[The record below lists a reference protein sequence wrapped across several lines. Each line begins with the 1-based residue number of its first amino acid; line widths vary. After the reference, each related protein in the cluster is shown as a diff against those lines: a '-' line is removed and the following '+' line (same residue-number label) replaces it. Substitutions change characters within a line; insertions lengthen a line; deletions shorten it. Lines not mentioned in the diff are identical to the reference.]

1 MDTMCSVAVRTL
13 KTIPGDLKGG
23 GSLNQEN
30 PFHRPSDSS
39 NPFGVPGSFMRPNE
53 NRGNAPKSN
62 NDQNRASNSD
72 KPTPPEE
79 HGFNR
84 DHRDSNDHSDLTSPE
99 EHGSNPFIVPGHER
113 SESKSTIGGSQTRI
127 KHPTG
132 VKEGSIDQH
141 DHTDG
146 SQELPTRTASPS
158 RQGDVHH
165 TPFVWGVPNKPTK
178 AEQEADLG
186 NEINQPSVKSP
197 ASPDHGNGDGN
208 HGSTQIDDDNDK
220 TSDGR
225 DDHDAPVSP
234 FRPVASVKSPAS
246 PDHGNGDG
254 NHGSTQIDD
263 DNDKTSD
270 GRDDHDAPVSP
281 FRPVDLNPTMTSP
294 THETGGGGSASGNA
308 IDHSN
313 HTDHHNQRSQ
323 QSVADLHEHKV
334 LGDQPEVPDSHSDLH
349 TDVESHGSASTGV
362 LDVDHHPIKQ
372 DTRNMQEASTDV
384 PAASDHGSSDRS
396 QNAGANP
403 RLDARQ
409 TAAFGVSARRRK
421 VNTSGVD
428 YSGPAASDHGS
439 SDRSQN
445 AGANPRL
452 DARQTAAFGVSARRR
467 KVNTSGVDYSGL
479 LDGIEDPTEDEDND
493 DPFGINGFNEEW
505 SDTPDDDP
513 LLGGFNDSSVDGGD
527 SIDDGDDDDPFGING
542 YLDDETDGDGDSTA
556 IRDDTGGAGDHN
568 GVVNGTH
575 GGNVSIDL
583 NQHNVKLEHDRSR
596 INMDALTARSH
607 VDVSGGGSYAVDQS
621 KLREGVQIG
630 TVKRELKDFIHNPKI
645 VDKAIARKIQLLEY
659 KKKTRIP
666 FSPKI
671 PKMLDFLTRWRIGT
685 TLQLARIA
693 GWKDSNERRLVKKLR
708 VYDEVGFMRETDIY
722 AGPKIWTA
730 KDYGAEF
737 GMHPWLGGVKSSE
750 INPMSQSH
758 TFGLSSIASWL
769 LCPGDNAPN
778 ILGLAPDEWNQ
789 VRGEI
794 KDGTAYVL
802 AEKEYRSSYSS
813 IRTASKGLL
822 PSEYRHGFIGYA
834 GGQLNPVSGA
844 WQEWALAYKNGDA
857 TLGESPELL
866 ACDPEFMG
874 ANLWMWIIWGNSVW
888 NPKVLEDRASMEE
901 GIDLDDPE
909 WSGRDGEL
917 RLRSEFRR
925 YGYVDIEERLD
936 YATNKPMINKELGD
950 RFALWDHLPDMIIAR
965 RRTDDG
971 YADPQSI
978 AIELEL
984 SAKSNSDAYARTM
997 AAYGSPLG
1005 QTLYRKVI
1013 RTDDGYAD
1021 PQSIA
1026 IELELSAKSNS
1037 DAYARTMAAYGSP
1050 LGQTLYRKVIWLV
1063 SSKTIADRIR
1073 AGANKVGMILGE
1085 DYDIVPFVTSNKVS
1099 VVRKSF
1105 YSGADILP
1113 GKWSKRGIIEP
1124 CEFDRSIPLS

>member
-1 MDTMCSVAVRTL
+1 
-13 KTIPGDLKGG
+13 
-23 GSLNQEN
+23 
-30 PFHRPSDSS
+30 
-39 NPFGVPGSFMRPNE
+39 MRPNE
-53 NRGNAPKSN
+53 NRGNAPKSD

-197 ASPDHGNGDGN
+197 S
-208 HGSTQIDDDNDK
+208 
-220 TSDGR
+220 
-225 DDHDAPVSP
+225 
-234 FRPVASVKSPAS
+234 S

-313 HTDHHNQRSQ
+313 HTDHHDQRSQ
-323 QSVADLHEHKV
+323 QAVADLHEHGV
-334 LGDQPEVPDSHSDLH
+334 LGDQPEGPDASSDLKM
-349 TDVESHGSASTGV
+349 VSAPHGPSPTGAM
-362 LDVDHHPIKQ
+362 DVDHHPIKQ
-372 DTRNMQEASTDV
+372 DAQKASTDV

-428 YSGPAASDHGS
+428 YSG
-439 SDRSQN
+439 
-445 AGANPRL
+445 
-452 DARQTAAFGVSARRR
+452 
-467 KVNTSGVDYSGL
+467 L
-479 LDGIEDPTEDEDND
+479 LNGIEDPTEDEDND

-542 YLDDETDGDGDSTA
+542 YLDDETDDSSDSTA
-556 IRDDTGGAGDHN
+556 IGQDDTGGAGDHN
-568 GVVNGTH
+568 GAVDGTH

-583 NQHNVKLEHDRSR
+583 NRHNVKLEHDRSR

-607 VDVSGGGSYAVDQS
+607 VDVSGDGSYAVDQS

-630 TVKRELKDFIHNPKI
+630 TVKRELRDFIHNPKI

-671 PKMLDFLTRWRIGT
+671 PKILDFLTRWRIGT

-965 RRTDDG
+965 RRTDD
-971 YADPQSI
+971 
-978 AIELEL
+978 E
-984 SAKSNSDAYARTM
+984 
-997 AAYGSPLG
+997 
-1005 QTLYRKVI
+1005 
-1013 RTDDGYAD
+1013 YAD

>member
-1 MDTMCSVAVRTL
+1 M
-13 KTIPGDLKGG
+13 
-23 GSLNQEN
+23 
-30 PFHRPSDSS
+30 PSDSS
-39 NPFGVPGSFMRPNE
+39 NPFGVPGSFRRPNE
-53 NRGNAPKSN
+53 NGGNAPKPN
-62 NDQNRASNSD
+62 NDQNQTSNSD

-79 HGFNR
+79 HG
-84 DHRDSNDHSDLTSPE
+84 
-99 EHGSNPFIVPGHER
+99 SNPFVVPGNKR
-113 SESKSTIGGSQTRI
+113 SAESTIGGSQTRI
-127 KHPTG
+127 KPFTTDAIG
-132 VKEGSIDQH
+132 AKEGSVDQH
-141 DHTDG
+141 DRTDG
-146 SQELPTRTASPS
+146 PQEQLTRTASPS
-158 RQGDVHH
+158 QQGSANH

-178 AEQEADLG
+178 TGQEVDLD
-186 NEINQPSVKSP
+186 NESPHPSVKSP
-197 ASPDHGNGDGN
+197 ASSDHGNGDGD
-208 HGSTQIDDDNDK
+208 HRSTQINDNDDR
-220 TSDGR
+220 TSDYHN
-225 DDHDAPVSP
+225 DNDALASP
-234 FRPVASVKSPAS
+234 FHPV
-246 PDHGNGDG
+246 G
-254 NHGSTQIDD
+254 
-263 DNDKTSD
+263 
-270 GRDDHDAPVSP
+270 
-281 FRPVDLNPTMTSP
+281 LNPTMTSP
-294 THETGGGGSASGNA
+294 THETGDSSYQA
-308 IDHSN
+308 DHSNPTHRTEIGGNDTVGTIGHLN
-313 HTDHHNQRSQ
+313 HTDHHDQRSQ
-323 QSVADLHEHKV
+323 QAVADLHEHKV
-334 LGDQPEVPDSHSDLH
+334 LGDQPEVSDSHLDLQ
-349 TDVESHGSASTGV
+349 TDVEFHGSAPTGV
-362 LDVDHHPIKQ
+362 LDVDHHSIKQ
-372 DTRNMQEASTDV
+372 DTRNMQEAATAT
-384 PAASDHGSSDRS
+384 PAASDRGSSDKS
-396 QNAGANP
+396 QNAGINP

-409 TAAFGVSARRRK
+409 TAASG
-421 VNTSGVD
+421 VNT
-428 YSGPAASDHGS
+428 
-439 SDRSQN
+439 
-445 AGANPRL
+445 
-452 DARQTAAFGVSARRR
+452 RRH

-505 SDTPDDDP
+505 SPTPDDDP
-513 LLGGFNDSSVDGGD
+513 SLGVFDGSGVDGED
-527 SIDDGDDDDPFGING
+527 SGDDGDDDDPFGING
-542 YLDDETDGDGDSTA
+542 YLDDEMDGGSGSTA
-556 IRDDTGGAGDHN
+556 TGQDGA
-568 GVVNGTH
+568 
-575 GGNVSIDL
+575 
-583 NQHNVKLEHDRSR
+583 
-596 INMDALTARSH
+596 
-607 VDVSGGGSYAVDQS
+607 GGSYAVDSS

-630 TVKRELKDFIHNPKI
+630 TVKRELRDFIHNPKI

-659 KKKTRIP
+659 NKKMRIP
-666 FSPKI
+666 FSPQLPKI
-671 PKMLDFLTRWRIGT
+671 LDFLTRWRIGT

-693 GWKDSNERRLVKKLR
+693 GWKDSNEWRLVKKLR

-730 KDYGAEF
+730 KEHGAEL

-769 LCPGDNAPN
+769 LCPRDNAPN
-778 ILGLAPDEWNQ
+778 ILGLSPDEWNK

-813 IRTASKGLL
+813 LRNASKGLL

-857 TLGESPELL
+857 TLDESPELL

-888 NPKVLEDRASMEE
+888 NPKVLEDRAGLEE

-965 RRTDDG
+965 RRTDDE

-984 SAKSNSDAYARTM
+984 SAKSNSD
-997 AAYGSPLG
+997 
-1005 QTLYRKVI
+1005 V
-1013 RTDDGYAD
+1013 
-1021 PQSIA
+1021 
-1026 IELELSAKSNS
+1026 
-1037 DAYARTMAAYGSP
+1037 YARTMAAYGSP

-1063 SSKTIADRIR
+1063 PSKTIADRIR

-1085 DYDIVPFVTSNKVS
+1085 DYDIVPFVTSNKAS
-1099 VVRKSF
+1099 VVKKSF

>member
-234 FRPVASVKSPAS
+234 FRPV
-246 PDHGNGDG
+246 
-254 NHGSTQIDD
+254 
-263 DNDKTSD
+263 
-270 GRDDHDAPVSP
+270 
-281 FRPVDLNPTMTSP
+281 DLNPTMTSP

-384 PAASDHGSSDRS
+384 
-396 QNAGANP
+396 
-403 RLDARQ
+403 
-409 TAAFGVSARRRK
+409 
-421 VNTSGVD
+421 
-428 YSGPAASDHGS
+428 PAASDHGS

-1013 RTDDGYAD
+1013 
-1021 PQSIA
+1021 
-1026 IELELSAKSNS
+1026 
-1037 DAYARTMAAYGSP
+1037 
-1050 LGQTLYRKVIWLV
+1050 WLV

>member
-1 MDTMCSVAVRTL
+1 M
-13 KTIPGDLKGG
+13 
-23 GSLNQEN
+23 
-30 PFHRPSDSS
+30 PSDSS
-39 NPFGVPGSFMRPNE
+39 NPFGVPGSFRRPNE
-53 NRGNAPKSN
+53 NGGNAPKPD

-79 HGFNR
+79 HGSNR
-84 DHRDSNDHSDLTSPE
+84 DHRDSNDHSDRTSPE
-99 EHGSNPFIVPGHER
+99 KHGSNPFIVPGHER
-113 SESKSTIGGSQTRI
+113 SESKSTIGDPQTRI
-127 KHPTG
+127 KPFTTDAIG
-132 VKEGSIDQH
+132 AKEGSVDQH
-141 DHTDG
+141 DRTDG
-146 SQELPTRTASPS
+146 PQEHPTRTASPS

-197 ASPDHGNGDGN
+197 ASSDHGNGDGD
-208 HGSTQIDDDNDK
+208 HRSTQINDNDDR
-220 TSDGR
+220 TRDGR
-225 DDHDAPVSP
+225 DNHDAPV
-234 FRPVASVKSPAS
+234 F
-246 PDHGNGDG
+246 
-254 NHGSTQIDD
+254 
-263 DNDKTSD
+263 
-270 GRDDHDAPVSP
+270 P
-281 FRPVDLNPTMTSP
+281 FRPVDLNPGTTSP
-294 THETGGGGSASGNA
+294 THKTEGGSHQADHINLAHGTEGGGSASGNT
-308 IDHSN
+308 ISHSN
-313 HTDHHNQRSQ
+313 HTDHHDQRSQ
-323 QSVADLHEHKV
+323 QAVADLHEHRV

-349 TDVESHGSASTGV
+349 TDVESHGSAPTGV

-372 DTRNMQEASTDV
+372 DTRNMQEAATAT
-384 PAASDHGSSDRS
+384 PAASDRGSSDRS
-396 QNAGANP
+396 QNAGVDP

-409 TAAFGVSARRRK
+409 TAAFGVNTRR
-421 VNTSGVD
+421 
-428 YSGPAASDHGS
+428 H
-439 SDRSQN
+439 
-445 AGANPRL
+445 
-452 DARQTAAFGVSARRR
+452 

-479 LDGIEDPTEDEDND
+479 LDGIEDPTEDGDDD
-493 DPFGINGFNEEW
+493 DPFGINGFNEGW

-513 LLGGFNDSSVDGGD
+513 SLGVFDGSGVDGED

-542 YLDDETDGDGDSTA
+542 YLDDEMDGGSSLTATGQDGA
-556 IRDDTGGAGDHN
+556 GGTGDHN
-568 GVVNGTH
+568 GVINGTR

-583 NQHNVKLEHDRSR
+583 NRHNVKLEHDRSR

-607 VDVSGGGSYAVDQS
+607 VDVGDGGGSYAVDQS

-630 TVKRELKDFIHNPKI
+630 AVKRELRDFIHNPKI
-645 VDKAIARKIQLLEY
+645 VDKAITRKIQLLEY
-659 KKKTRIP
+659 KKKMRIP
-666 FSPKI
+666 FTPKI
-671 PKMLDFLTRWRIGT
+671 PKILDFLTRWRIGT

-693 GWKDSNERRLVKKLR
+693 GWKDSNEQRLVKKLR

-730 KDYGAEF
+730 KEHGAEL

-769 LCPGDNAPN
+769 LCPRDNAPN
-778 ILGLAPDEWNQ
+778 ILGLSPDEWNK

-813 IRTASKGLL
+813 IRNASKGLL
-822 PSEYRHGFIGYA
+822 PPEYRHGFIGYA

-844 WQEWALAYKNGDA
+844 WREWALAYKNGDA
-857 TLGESPELL
+857 TLDESPELL

-888 NPKVLEDRASMEE
+888 NPKVLEDRAVLEE

-909 WSGRDGEL
+909 WSGRAGEL

-950 RFALWDHLPDMIIAR
+950 KFALWDHLPDMIIAR
-965 RRTDDG
+965 RRTDDE

-984 SAKSNSDAYARTM
+984 SAKT
-997 AAYGSPLG
+997 
-1005 QTLYRKVI
+1005 
-1013 RTDDGYAD
+1013 
-1021 PQSIA
+1021 
-1026 IELELSAKSNS
+1026 NS

-1099 VVRKSF
+1099 VIKKSF

>member
-23 GSLNQEN
+23 GSLNQES
-30 PFHRPSDSS
+30 PFHMPSDSS
-39 NPFGVPGSFMRPNE
+39 NPFGVPGSFRRPNE
-53 NRGNAPKSN
+53 NGGNVPKPD

-72 KPTPPEE
+72 KPTLPEE
-79 HGFNR
+79 HGSNR
-84 DHRDSNDHSDLTSPE
+84 DHRGSNDHSGRTSPE

-127 KHPTG
+127 KPFTTDAIG
-132 VKEGSIDQH
+132 AKEGSVESH
-141 DHTDG
+141 DRTDG
-146 SQELPTRTASPS
+146 PQEHPTRTASPS
-158 RQGDVHH
+158 QQGSANH

-178 AEQEADLG
+178 TGQEVDLD
-186 NEINQPSVKSP
+186 NESNPPSVKSP
-197 ASPDHGNGDGN
+197 ASSDHGNGDGD
-208 HGSTQIDDDNDK
+208 HRSTQINDNDNR
-220 TSDGR
+220 TSDYHN
-225 DDHDAPVSP
+225 DNDALASP
-234 FRPVASVKSPAS
+234 FRPV
-246 PDHGNGDG
+246 G
-254 NHGSTQIDD
+254 
-263 DNDKTSD
+263 
-270 GRDDHDAPVSP
+270 
-281 FRPVDLNPTMTSP
+281 LNPTMTSP
-294 THETGGGGSASGNA
+294 IHETGDSSYQA
-308 IDHSN
+308 DHSNSTHRTEIGGNDTVGTIGHLN
-313 HTDHHNQRSQ
+313 HTDHHDQRSQ
-323 QSVADLHEHKV
+323 QAVADLHEHKV

-349 TDVESHGSASTGV
+349 TDVESHGSAPTGV

-372 DTRNMQEASTDV
+372 DTRNMQEAATAT
-384 PAASDHGSSDRS
+384 PAASDQDSSDKS
-396 QNAGANP
+396 QNDRP
-403 RLDARQ
+403 
-409 TAAFGVSARRRK
+409 
-421 VNTSGVD
+421 NT
-428 YSGPAASDHGS
+428 
-439 SDRSQN
+439 
-445 AGANPRL
+445 RL

-505 SDTPDDDP
+505 QPTPDDDP
-513 LLGGFNDSSVDGGD
+513 LLGGFDDPRRDGGD
-527 SIDDGDDDDPFGING
+527 SGDDGDDDDPFGING
-542 YLDDETDGDGDSTA
+542 YLDDETDGDSGSTA
-556 IRDDTGGAGDHN
+556 TGQDGA
-568 GVVNGTH
+568 
-575 GGNVSIDL
+575 
-583 NQHNVKLEHDRSR
+583 
-596 INMDALTARSH
+596 
-607 VDVSGGGSYAVDQS
+607 GGSYAVDSS

-630 TVKRELKDFIHNPKI
+630 AVKRELRDFIHNPKI
-645 VDKAIARKIQLLEY
+645 VDKAIARKIQLLEC
-659 KKKTRIP
+659 KKKMRIP

-671 PKMLDFLTRWRIGT
+671 PKILDFLTRWRIGT

-693 GWKDSNERRLVKKLR
+693 GWKESNERKLVKKLR
-708 VYDEVGFMRETDIY
+708 VYDEVGFIRETDIY

-730 KDYGAEF
+730 QEHGAELGF
-737 GMHPWLGGVKSSE
+737 HPWLGGVKSSE

-778 ILGLAPDEWNQ
+778 ILGLSPDEWNQ

-813 IRTASKGLL
+813 IRNSGRGLL

-834 GGQLNPVSGA
+834 GGQLNPVHGA

-857 TLGESPELL
+857 TLDESPELL

-888 NPKVLEDRASMEE
+888 NPKVLEDRAVLEE

-909 WSGRDGEL
+909 WSGRAGEL

-925 YGYVDIEERLD
+925 YGLVDIEERVD

-965 RRTDDG
+965 RRTDDE

-984 SAKSNSDAYARTM
+984 SAKSNSD
-997 AAYGSPLG
+997 
-1005 QTLYRKVI
+1005 V
-1013 RTDDGYAD
+1013 
-1021 PQSIA
+1021 
-1026 IELELSAKSNS
+1026 
-1037 DAYARTMAAYGSP
+1037 YARTMAAYGSP

-1085 DYDIVPFVTSNKVS
+1085 DYDIVPFVTSNKAS
-1099 VVRKSF
+1099 VIKKSF
-1105 YSGADILP
+1105 YTGADILP
-1113 GKWSKRGIIEP
+1113 GKWSRSGRIEP

>member
-1 MDTMCSVAVRTL
+1 M
-13 KTIPGDLKGG
+13 
-23 GSLNQEN
+23 
-30 PFHRPSDSS
+30 PSDSS
-39 NPFGVPGSFMRPNE
+39 NPFGVPGSFRRPNE
-53 NRGNAPKSN
+53 NGGNAPKPDN
-62 NDQNRASNSD
+62 NQNQTSNSD
-72 KPTPPEE
+72 KPTLPEE
-79 HGFNR
+79 HGSNR
-84 DHRDSNDHSDLTSPE
+84 DHRDSNDHSDRTSPE
-99 EHGSNPFIVPGHER
+99 EHGSNPFIVPGNKR
-113 SESKSTIGGSQTRI
+113 SAESTIDDSQTRI
-127 KHPTG
+127 KHPTRDDAG
-132 VKEGSIDQH
+132 VKKGSVDQPNR
-141 DHTDG
+141 TDG
-146 SQELPTRTASPS
+146 PQEHTTRTASPS
-158 RQGDVHH
+158 RQGDAHH

-197 ASPDHGNGDGN
+197 ASSDHGNGDGN
-208 HGSTQIDDDNDK
+208 HGSTRINGNNDR
-220 TSDGR
+220 TRDGR
-225 DDHDAPVSP
+225 DNHDAPVFP
-234 FRPVASVKSPAS
+234 FRPV
-246 PDHGNGDG
+246 G
-254 NHGSTQIDD
+254 
-263 DNDKTSD
+263 
-270 GRDDHDAPVSP
+270 
-281 FRPVDLNPTMTSP
+281 LNPTMTSP
-294 THETGGGGSASGNA
+294 IHETGDSSYQADYSNPTHRTEIGGNASGGT
-308 IDHSN
+308 IGHLN
-313 HTDHHNQRSQ
+313 HTDHHDQRSQ
-323 QSVADLHEHKV
+323 QAVADLHEHKV

-349 TDVESHGSASTGV
+349 TDVESHGSAPTGV

-372 DTRNMQEASTDV
+372 DTRNMQEAAT
-384 PAASDHGSSDRS
+384 ATQRASDQESSDKS
-396 QNAGANP
+396 QNAG
-403 RLDARQ
+403 
-409 TAAFGVSARRRK
+409 T
-421 VNTSGVD
+421 
-428 YSGPAASDHGS
+428 
-439 SDRSQN
+439 
-445 AGANPRL
+445 NPRL

-505 SDTPDDDP
+505 SPTPDDDP
-513 LLGGFNDSSVDGGD
+513 SLGGFDDSGVDGGD

-542 YLDDETDGDGDSTA
+542 YLDDETDGDSDSTA
-556 IRDDTGGAGDHN
+556 MDDDHGDGDHN
-568 GVVNGTH
+568 GVVDGTH
-575 GGNVSIDL
+575 GGDVSIDL
-583 NQHNVKLEHDRSR
+583 NRHNVKLEHDRSR

-607 VDVSGGGSYAVDQS
+607 VDVGDSGSYAVDQL

-630 TVKRELKDFIHNPKI
+630 AVKRELRDFIHNPKI
-645 VDKAIARKIQLLEY
+645 VDKAIARKIQLLECE
-659 KKKTRIP
+659 KKMRIP

-671 PKMLDFLTRWRIGT
+671 PKILDFLTRWRIGT

-693 GWKDSNERRLVKKLR
+693 GWKDSNEWRLAKKLR
-708 VYDEVGFMRETDIY
+708 VYDEVGFMRNTDIY

-730 KDYGAEF
+730 KEHGAELGF
-737 GMHPWLGGVKSSE
+737 HPWLGGVKSSE
-750 INPMSQSH
+750 INPISQSH

-769 LCPGDNAPN
+769 LCPRDNAPN
-778 ILGLAPDEWNQ
+778 ILGLSPDEWRQ

-813 IRTASKGLL
+813 IRNASKGLL
-822 PSEYRHGFIGYA
+822 PPEYRHGFIGYA

-844 WQEWALAYKNGDA
+844 WQEWALAYKNGAA
-857 TLGESPELL
+857 TLDESPELL

-965 RRTDDG
+965 RRTDD
-971 YADPQSI
+971 
-978 AIELEL
+978 E
-984 SAKSNSDAYARTM
+984 
-997 AAYGSPLG
+997 
-1005 QTLYRKVI
+1005 
-1013 RTDDGYAD
+1013 YAD

-1063 SSKTIADRIR
+1063 PSKTIADRIR

-1085 DYDIVPFVTSNKVS
+1085 DYDIVPFVTSNKVAVIKS
-1099 VVRKSF
+1099 SF

>member
-1 MDTMCSVAVRTL
+1 M
-13 KTIPGDLKGG
+13 
-23 GSLNQEN
+23 
-30 PFHRPSDSS
+30 PSDSS
-39 NPFGVPGSFMRPNE
+39 NPFGVPGSFRRPNE
-53 NRGNAPKSN
+53 NGGNAPKPD
-62 NDQNRASNSD
+62 NDQNRASNSA

-79 HGFNR
+79 HGSNR
-84 DHRDSNDHSDLTSPE
+84 DHSDSNDHSDRTSPE

-127 KHPTG
+127 KHPTRGDTG
-132 VKEGSIDQH
+132 VKKGSVDQH
-141 DHTDG
+141 DRTDG
-146 SQELPTRTASPS
+146 PQEHPTRSTSPS
-158 RQGDVHH
+158 RQGSANH

-178 AEQEADLG
+178 TGQEVDLD
-186 NEINQPSVKSP
+186 NEINHPSVKSS
-197 ASPDHGNGDGN
+197 ASSDHGNGDGD
-208 HGSTQIDDDNDK
+208 HRSTQINDNDDRM
-220 TSDGR
+220 SDGHN
-225 DDHDAPVSP
+225 DNDALASP
-234 FRPVASVKSPAS
+234 FQPV
-246 PDHGNGDG
+246 G
-254 NHGSTQIDD
+254 
-263 DNDKTSD
+263 
-270 GRDDHDAPVSP
+270 
-281 FRPVDLNPTMTSP
+281 LNPTMTSP
-294 THETGGGGSASGNA
+294 THETGDGSYQADHSNPTHETEIGGNASGST
-308 IDHSN
+308 IGHSN

-372 DTRNMQEASTDV
+372 DTRNMQEAATDA
-384 PAASDHGSSDRS
+384 PAASDRE
-396 QNAGANP
+396 P
-403 RLDARQ
+403 
-409 TAAFGVSARRRK
+409 
-421 VNTSGVD
+421 
-428 YSGPAASDHGS
+428 

-556 IRDDTGGAGDHN
+556 IRDDAAGTGDHN

-607 VDVSGGGSYAVDQS
+607 VDVDGSSGSYAVDQS

-857 TLGESPELL
+857 TLDESPELL

-984 SAKSNSDAYARTM
+984 SAKT
-997 AAYGSPLG
+997 
-1005 QTLYRKVI
+1005 
-1013 RTDDGYAD
+1013 
-1021 PQSIA
+1021 
-1026 IELELSAKSNS
+1026 NS

-1099 VVRKSF
+1099 VVKKSF

>member
-1 MDTMCSVAVRTL
+1 M
-13 KTIPGDLKGG
+13 
-23 GSLNQEN
+23 
-30 PFHRPSDSS
+30 PSDSS
-39 NPFGVPGSFMRPNE
+39 NPFGVPGSFRRPNE
-53 NRGNAPKSN
+53 NGGNAPKPDN
-62 NDQNRASNSD
+62 NQNQTSNSD

-79 HGFNR
+79 HGSNR
-84 DHRDSNDHSDLTSPE
+84 DHRDSNDHADRTLPE
-99 EHGSNPFIVPGHER
+99 EYGSNPFVVPGNKR
-113 SESKSTIGGSQTRI
+113 SAESTIDDSQTRI
-127 KHPTG
+127 KHPTRDEAG
-132 VKEGSIDQH
+132 VKKGSVESH
-141 DHTDG
+141 DRTNG
-146 SQELPTRTASPS
+146 PQEHPTRTASPS
-158 RQGDVHH
+158 QQGSANH

-178 AEQEADLG
+178 TGQEVDLD
-186 NEINQPSVKSP
+186 NEINHPSVKSP
-197 ASPDHGNGDGN
+197 ASSDHGNGDGY
-208 HGSTQIDDDNDK
+208 HRSTQINDNDYR
-220 TSDGR
+220 TSDYHN
-225 DDHDAPVSP
+225 DNDALASP
-234 FRPVASVKSPAS
+234 FRPV
-246 PDHGNGDG
+246 G
-254 NHGSTQIDD
+254 
-263 DNDKTSD
+263 
-270 GRDDHDAPVSP
+270 
-281 FRPVDLNPTMTSP
+281 LNPTMTSH
-294 THETGGGGSASGNA
+294 THETGDSSYQA
-308 IDHSN
+308 DHSNPTHRTEIGGNDTVGTIGHLN
-313 HTDHHNQRSQ
+313 HTDHHDQRSQ
-323 QSVADLHEHKV
+323 QAVADLHEHKV

-349 TDVESHGSASTGV
+349 TDAESHGSAPTGV

-372 DTRNMQEASTDV
+372 DTRNMQEAATAT
-384 PAASDHGSSDRS
+384 PAASDRGSSDKS
-396 QNAGANP
+396 QNAG
-403 RLDARQ
+403 
-409 TAAFGVSARRRK
+409 T
-421 VNTSGVD
+421 
-428 YSGPAASDHGS
+428 
-439 SDRSQN
+439 
-445 AGANPRL
+445 NPRL

-513 LLGGFNDSSVDGGD
+513 LLGGFDDSGVDGED
-527 SIDDGDDDDPFGING
+527 SGDDGDDDDPFGING
-542 YLDDETDGDGDSTA
+542 YLDDEMDGGSGSTA
-556 IRDDTGGAGDHN
+556 TGQDGA
-568 GVVNGTH
+568 
-575 GGNVSIDL
+575 
-583 NQHNVKLEHDRSR
+583 
-596 INMDALTARSH
+596 
-607 VDVSGGGSYAVDQS
+607 GGSYAVDQS

-630 TVKRELKDFIHNPKI
+630 AVKRELRDFIHNPKI
-645 VDKAIARKIQLLEY
+645 VDKAIARKIQLLEC
-659 KKKTRIP
+659 KKKMRIP

-671 PKMLDFLTRWRIGT
+671 PKILDFLTRWRIGT
-685 TLQLARIA
+685 TLQVARIA
-693 GWKDSNERRLVKKLR
+693 GWKDSNERKLVKKLR

-730 KDYGAEF
+730 KDHGAELGF
-737 GMHPWLGGVKSSE
+737 HPWLGGVKSSE

-778 ILGLAPDEWNQ
+778 ILGLSPDEWNQ

-813 IRTASKGLL
+813 IRNSGRGLL

-834 GGQLNPVSGA
+834 GGQLNPVHGA

-857 TLGESPELL
+857 TLDESPELL

-888 NPKVLEDRASMEE
+888 NPKVLEDRAVLEE

-909 WSGRDGEL
+909 WSGRAGEL

-965 RRTDDG
+965 RRTDDE

-984 SAKSNSDAYARTM
+984 SAKSNSD
-997 AAYGSPLG
+997 
-1005 QTLYRKVI
+1005 V
-1013 RTDDGYAD
+1013 
-1021 PQSIA
+1021 
-1026 IELELSAKSNS
+1026 
-1037 DAYARTMAAYGSP
+1037 YARTMAAYGSP

-1085 DYDIVPFVTSNKVS
+1085 DYDIVPFVTSNKAS
-1099 VVRKSF
+1099 VIKKSF
-1105 YSGADILP
+1105 YTGADILP

>member
-234 FRPVASVKSPAS
+234 FRPV
-246 PDHGNGDG
+246 
-254 NHGSTQIDD
+254 
-263 DNDKTSD
+263 
-270 GRDDHDAPVSP
+270 
-281 FRPVDLNPTMTSP
+281 DLNPTMTSP

-384 PAASDHGSSDRS
+384 
-396 QNAGANP
+396 
-403 RLDARQ
+403 
-409 TAAFGVSARRRK
+409 
-421 VNTSGVD
+421 
-428 YSGPAASDHGS
+428 PAASDHGS

-778 ILGLAPDEWNQ
+778 ILGLAPDEWNK

-857 TLGESPELL
+857 TLDESPELL

-1013 RTDDGYAD
+1013 
-1021 PQSIA
+1021 
-1026 IELELSAKSNS
+1026 
-1037 DAYARTMAAYGSP
+1037 
-1050 LGQTLYRKVIWLV
+1050 WLV

>member
-1 MDTMCSVAVRTL
+1 MSVAVRTL

-23 GSLNQEN
+23 EPLNQEN
-30 PFHRPSDSS
+30 PFHMPSDSS
-39 NPFGVPGSFMRPNE
+39 NPFGVPGSFRRPNE
-53 NRGNAPKSN
+53 NGGNAPKPV

-79 HGFNR
+79 HGSNR
-84 DHRDSNDHSDLTSPE
+84 DHRDSNDHSDRTSPE
-99 EHGSNPFIVPGHER
+99 EHGSNPFIVPGNKR
-113 SESKSTIGGSQTRI
+113 SAESTIDDSQTRI
-127 KHPTG
+127 KHPTRDDAG
-132 VKEGSIDQH
+132 VKKVTVESH
-141 DHTDG
+141 DHIDD
-146 SQELPTRTASPS
+146 SQEHPTRTASPS
-158 RQGDVHH
+158 QQGGANH

-178 AEQEADLG
+178 AGQEADLG
-186 NEINQPSVKSP
+186 NESPQPSVKSP
-197 ASPDHGNGDGN
+197 S
-208 HGSTQIDDDNDK
+208 S
-220 TSDGR
+220 
-225 DDHDAPVSP
+225 
-234 FRPVASVKSPAS
+234 
-246 PDHGNGDG
+246 
-254 NHGSTQIDD
+254 
-263 DNDKTSD
+263 
-270 GRDDHDAPVSP
+270 
-281 FRPVDLNPTMTSP
+281 
-294 THETGGGGSASGNA
+294 
-308 IDHSN
+308 
-313 HTDHHNQRSQ
+313 
-323 QSVADLHEHKV
+323 
-334 LGDQPEVPDSHSDLH
+334 
-349 TDVESHGSASTGV
+349 
-362 LDVDHHPIKQ
+362 
-372 DTRNMQEASTDV
+372 
-384 PAASDHGSSDRS
+384 SDHGSSDKS
-396 QNAGANP
+396 QNAGVDP
-403 RLDARQ
+403 RLGVWQ
-409 TAAFGVSARRRK
+409 TAASGVSIRRRK
-421 VNTSGVD
+421 GNM
-428 YSGPAASDHGS
+428 
-439 SDRSQN
+439 
-445 AGANPRL
+445 
-452 DARQTAAFGVSARRR
+452 
-467 KVNTSGVDYSGL
+467 SGVDYSGL
-479 LDGIEDPTEDEDND
+479 LDGIEDPTEDGDDD

-505 SDTPDDDP
+505 SPTPDDDP
-513 LLGGFNDSSVDGGD
+513 SLGVFDGSGVDGED
-527 SIDDGDDDDPFGING
+527 SGDDGNDDDPFGING
-542 YLDDETDGDGDSTA
+542 YLDDETDGDSGSTA
-556 IRDDTGGAGDHN
+556 TGQDGA
-568 GVVNGTH
+568 
-575 GGNVSIDL
+575 
-583 NQHNVKLEHDRSR
+583 
-596 INMDALTARSH
+596 
-607 VDVSGGGSYAVDQS
+607 GGSYAVDQS

-630 TVKRELKDFIHNPKI
+630 AVKRELRDFIHNPKI
-645 VDKAIARKIQLLEY
+645 VDKAIARKIQLLEC
-659 KKKTRIP
+659 KKKMRIP

-671 PKMLDFLTRWRIGT
+671 PKILDFLTRWRIGT

-693 GWKDSNERRLVKKLR
+693 GWKDSNERKLVKKLC

-730 KDYGAEF
+730 REHGAELGF
-737 GMHPWLGGVKSSE
+737 HPWLGGVKSSE

-813 IRTASKGLL
+813 IRNKSKGLL

-888 NPKVLEDRASMEE
+888 NPKVLEDRAVLEE

-909 WSGRDGEL
+909 WAGRAGEL

-936 YATNKPMINKELGD
+936 YATNKPMINKEVGD

-965 RRTDDG
+965 RRTDDE

-984 SAKSNSDAYARTM
+984 TAKST
-997 AAYGSPLG
+997 P
-1005 QTLYRKVI
+1005 
-1013 RTDDGYAD
+1013 
-1021 PQSIA
+1021 
-1026 IELELSAKSNS
+1026 

-1073 AGANKVGMILGE
+1073 AGANKVGMVLGE

-1099 VVRKSF
+1099 VVKKSF
-1105 YSGADILP
+1105 YTGADILP
-1113 GKWSKRGIIEP
+1113 GKWSKRGTIEP

>member
-1 MDTMCSVAVRTL
+1 M
-13 KTIPGDLKGG
+13 
-23 GSLNQEN
+23 
-30 PFHRPSDSS
+30 PSDSS
-39 NPFGVPGSFMRPNE
+39 NPFGVPGSFRSPNE
-53 NRGNAPKSN
+53 NGGNAPKPN
-62 NDQNRASNSD
+62 NDQNQTSNSD

-79 HGFNR
+79 HG
-84 DHRDSNDHSDLTSPE
+84 
-99 EHGSNPFIVPGHER
+99 SNPFIVPDHER
-113 SESKSTIGGSQTRI
+113 SESKSTIGGPQTRI
-127 KHPTG
+127 KPFTTDAIG
-132 VKEGSIDQH
+132 AKEGSVDQPNR
-141 DHTDG
+141 TDG
-146 SQELPTRTASPS
+146 PQEHPTRTASPS
-158 RQGDVHH
+158 QQGSANH

-178 AEQEADLG
+178 TGQEVDLD
-186 NEINQPSVKSP
+186 NEINHPSVKSP
-197 ASPDHGNGDGN
+197 ASSDHGNGDGN
-208 HGSTQIDDDNDK
+208 HGSTRINGNNDR
-220 TSDGR
+220 TRDGR
-225 DDHDAPVSP
+225 DNHDAPVFP
-234 FRPVASVKSPAS
+234 FRPV
-246 PDHGNGDG
+246 G
-254 NHGSTQIDD
+254 
-263 DNDKTSD
+263 
-270 GRDDHDAPVSP
+270 
-281 FRPVDLNPTMTSP
+281 LNPGTTSP
-294 THETGGGGSASGNA
+294 THKTEGGSHQADRINLAHGTEGGGSASGNT
-308 IDHSN
+308 ISHSN
-313 HTDHHNQRSQ
+313 HTDHHDQRSQ
-323 QSVADLHEHKV
+323 QAVTDLHRHGV
-334 LGDQPEVPDSHSDLH
+334 LGDQPEVSDSHLDLH
-349 TDVESHGSASTGV
+349 TDVESHGSAPTGV

-372 DTRNMQEASTDV
+372 DTRNMQEAATAT
-384 PAASDHGSSDRS
+384 PAASDRGSSDKS
-396 QNAGANP
+396 QNAGI
-403 RLDARQ
+403 
-409 TAAFGVSARRRK
+409 
-421 VNTSGVD
+421 
-428 YSGPAASDHGS
+428 
-439 SDRSQN
+439 
-445 AGANPRL
+445 NPRL

-479 LDGIEDPTEDEDND
+479 LDGIEDPTEDGDDD

-505 SDTPDDDP
+505 QPTP
-513 LLGGFNDSSVDGGD
+513 
-527 SIDDGDDDDPFGING
+527 DDDPFGING
-542 YLDDETDGDGDSTA
+542 YLDDETDGDSDSTA
-556 IRDDTGGAGDHN
+556 MDDDHGDGDHN
-568 GVVNGTH
+568 GVVDGTH
-575 GGNVSIDL
+575 GGDVSIDL

-607 VDVSGGGSYAVDQS
+607 VDVGDSGSYAVDSS

-630 TVKRELKDFIHNPKI
+630 AVKRELRDFIHNPKI
-645 VDKAIARKIQLLEY
+645 VDKAIARKIQLLEC
-659 KKKTRIP
+659 KKKMRIP

-671 PKMLDFLTRWRIGT
+671 PKILDFLTRWRIGT

-693 GWKDSNERRLVKKLR
+693 GWKDSNERKLVKKLR

-730 KDYGAEF
+730 KEHGAEL

-778 ILGLAPDEWNQ
+778 ILGLSPDEWNQ

-813 IRTASKGLL
+813 IRNSGRGLL

-834 GGQLNPVSGA
+834 GGQLNPVHGA

-857 TLGESPELL
+857 TLDESPELL

-888 NPKVLEDRASMEE
+888 NPKVLEDRAVLEE

-909 WSGRDGEL
+909 WSGRAGEL

-965 RRTDDG
+965 RRTDDE

-984 SAKSNSDAYARTM
+984 SAKSNSD
-997 AAYGSPLG
+997 
-1005 QTLYRKVI
+1005 V
-1013 RTDDGYAD
+1013 
-1021 PQSIA
+1021 
-1026 IELELSAKSNS
+1026 
-1037 DAYARTMAAYGSP
+1037 YARTMAAYGSP

-1099 VVRKSF
+1099 VIKKSF

-1113 GKWSKRGIIEP
+1113 GKWSRRGIIEP